1 MATPA
6 SLATSTRFALVGSI
20 QTSWLS
26 PPGAEIGAGGAA
38 VGAAGAGAPASAAPA
53 PRPRPPPAA
62 PPPPPPA
69 ANTVV
74 PPSRDIVKVTEG
86 KYSRFSS
93 SGDTVILV

>member
-26 PPGAEIGAGGAA
+26 PPGAEITCGGGALGAGGAA
-38 VGAAGAGAPASAAPA
+38 ASAAPA
-53 PRPRPPPAA
+53 PRPRPPAA
-62 PPPPPPA
+62 PPPPPPPA

-93 SGDTVILV
+93 SGDTAILV